1 MLVIITTF
9 EIMIHNLKSYY
20 HIIPTEITVAFSFTT
35 ISTITITPLGYI
47 FHI

>member
-9 EIMIHNLKSYY
+9 EIMITKLNSYQLKTS
-20 HIIPTEITVAFSFTT
+20 TEITVVFSVIT
-35 ISTITITPLGYI
+35 ISTTTITPLGFI